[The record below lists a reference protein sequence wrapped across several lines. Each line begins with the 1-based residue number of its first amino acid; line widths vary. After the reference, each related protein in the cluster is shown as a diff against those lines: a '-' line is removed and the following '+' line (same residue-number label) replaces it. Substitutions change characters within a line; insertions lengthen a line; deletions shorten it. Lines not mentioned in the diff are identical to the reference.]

1 MDFDAAAAII
11 AGLIGGAI
19 MVVPLYMGIVMMPS
33 QMKMNL
39 FLLLGTMML
48 TSKPMAYATGGTT
61 SPNKPLAYAAGAM
74 VHAAMSIG
82 FALIHV
88 AVFVAFDL
96 ETELAAW
103 GVLFGAIHWVIVGMG
118 LGMMR
123 FMHPLIRSG
132 EMDDPGAFALKFP
145 AMTAIGF
152 FMLHIVFGVLVAVFY
167 ELLA

>member
-11 AGLIGGAI
+11 AGLIAGAV
-19 MVVPLYMGIVMMPS
+19 MVVPLYMGIATIPN

-48 TSKPMAYATGGTT
+48 TTKPMAYATGGTT
-61 SPNKPLAYAAGAM
+61 STNKPMAYVTGAM
-74 VHAAMSIG
+74 VHAVTSIA

-88 AVFVAFDL
+88 AVFLAFDL

-103 GVLFGAIHWVIVGMG
+103 GVLFGVVHWVIVGMG

-123 FMHPLIRSG
+123 FMHPLIRNG
-132 EMDDPGAFALKFP
+132 QMDDPGAFALKFP
-145 AMTAIGF
+145 AMTSIGF
-152 FMLHIVFGVLVAVFY
+152 FMLHIVFGVLVATFY

>member
-1 MDFDAAAAII
+1 MDFDATAAII
-11 AGLIGGAI
+11 AGLIAGAI
-19 MVVPLYMGIVMMPS
+19 MVVPLYMGLAMMPS

-61 SPNKPLAYAAGAM
+61 SPNKPLAYVVGAM
-74 VHAAMSIG
+74 VHAVMSIAI
-82 FALIHV
+82 ALIHV
-88 AVFVAFDL
+88 AVYEAFDL
-96 ETELAAW
+96 ETDLAAW
-103 GVLFGAIHWVIVGMG
+103 GVLFGFVHWVIVGMG

-152 FMLHIVFGVLVAVFY
+152 FMLHIVFGVLVATFY
-167 ELLA
+167 ELLS

>member
-11 AGLIGGAI
+11 AGLIGGAV
-19 MVVPLYMGIVMMPS
+19 MVVPLYMGIALIPN

-39 FLLLGTMML
+39 FLLLGTMM
-48 TSKPMAYATGGTT
+48 MFRGGMM
-61 SPNKPLAYAAGAM
+61 AYAAGAM
-74 VHAAMSIG
+74 IHAVMSIA

-88 AVFVAFDL
+88 AVYIAFDL

-145 AMTAIGF
+145 VMTVMGF

>member
-19 MVVPLYMGIVMMPS
+19 MVVPLYVGLAMIPS

-61 SPNKPLAYAAGAM
+61 SPNKPTAYMAGAM
-74 VHAAMSIG
+74 VHAVMSIV

-88 AVFVAFDL
+88 AIYTAFGL
-96 ETELAAW
+96 ETALAAW
-103 GVLFGAIHWVIVGMG
+103 GVLFGVVHWIVVGMG
-118 LGMMR
+118 MGMMR
-123 FMHPLIRSG
+123 FMHPMIRSG
-132 EMDDPGAFALKFP
+132 QMDDPGAFALKFP
-145 AMTAIGF
+145 VMTSMGF
-152 FMLHIVFGVLVAVFY
+152 FMLHIVFGVLVAVVY
-167 ELLA
+167 EAFA

>member
-1 MDFDAAAAII
+1 MDFDAGAAII
-11 AGLIGGAI
+11 AGLIGGAV
-19 MVVPLYMGIVMMPS
+19 MVVPLYMGIALIPN

-39 FLLLGTMML
+39 FLLLGTMM
-48 TSKPMAYATGGTT
+48 MFRGGMM
-61 SPNKPLAYAAGAM
+61 AYAAGAM
-74 VHAAMSIG
+74 IHAVMSIA

-88 AVFVAFDL
+88 AVYIAFDL

-145 AMTAIGF
+145 AMTAMGF

>member
-1 MDFDAAAAII
+1 MDFDAVAAII
-11 AGLIGGAI
+11 AGLIAGAI
-19 MVVPLYMGIVMMPS
+19 MVVPLYMGIAMMPS

-61 SPNKPLAYAAGAM
+61 SPNKPMAYAAGAM

-103 GVLFGAIHWVIVGMG
+103 GVLFGVVHWVIVGMG
-118 LGMMR
+118 MGMMR

-145 AMTAIGF
+145 AMTAMGF

>member
-1 MDFDAAAAII
+1 MDFDAGAAII
-11 AGLIGGAI
+11 AGLIGGAV
-19 MVVPLYMGIVMMPS
+19 MVVPLYMGIALIPN

-39 FLLLGTMML
+39 FLLLGTMM
-48 TSKPMAYATGGTT
+48 MFRGGMM
-61 SPNKPLAYAAGAM
+61 AYAAGAM
-74 VHAAMSIG
+74 IHAVMSIA

-88 AVFVAFDL
+88 AVYIAFDL

-103 GVLFGAIHWVIVGMG
+103 GVLLGAIHWVIVGMG

-132 EMDDPGAFALKFP
+132 EMEDPGAFALKFP
-145 AMTAIGF
+145 VMTAVGF